1 MSELVVITG
10 TSRGIGL
17 ALAEKFIQ
25 GGFTVIGTRRTG
37 KVESLHHSQFS
48 VLPLDLTD
56 LISIKS
62 FAENLK
68 QKEIYVDI
76 FINNAGIGP
85 DLDTLIPEIDS
96 FQQTLAVNLTGT
108 VFLTEQI
115 LPQIK
120 KNGKIINISSKM
132 GSIEFCVGT
141 DSTAYR
147 LSKAALNMYT
157 KILANRLSPQ
167 QSVAAIHPGWVRT
180 TITKSC
186 ENGRLSTKESASK
199 IFDFALSNFNPGIF
213 WNIETQSSI
222 PW

>member
-1 MSELVVITG
+1 MSALVVITG

-17 ALAEKFIQ
+17 ALAEKFVQ
-25 GGFTVIGTRRTG
+25 EGFTVIGTSRTG
-37 KVESLHHSQFS
+37 KVESLNHPQFS

-56 LISIKS
+56 LSSIKS
-62 FAENLK
+62 FADTLK
-68 QKEIYVDI
+68 EKEIFADI

-115 LPQIK
+115 LSRIK
-120 KNGKIINISSKM
+120 KKGKILNISSKM
-132 GSIEFCVGT
+132 GSVEFCVGT
-141 DSTAYR
+141 DSPAYR

-157 KILANRLSPQ
+157 KILTNRLSSP
-167 QSVAAIHPGWVRT
+167 QSVAAVHPGWVRT

-199 IFDFALSNFNPGIF
+199 IFEFALSSFSNGIF
-213 WNIETQSSI
+213 WNIETQSTI